1 MNIPS
6 RNFALVHR
14 LSGIVLALFLPLH
27 FWALGQALQGEARL
41 ESFLRW
47 TDQPLVKASEWAI
60 VLLLAVHLTGGI
72 RILMLEF
79 LPWRDW
85 QRTLA
90 AIAAASAL
98 AIGLLFALSSTAHAQ
113 AGPAPAQGWPQKA
126 VRFVV
131 PFPPGGATDISAR
144 LLAQKL
150 TEIWGQTV
158 VIDNRGGAGGGVG
171 AAEAARAAPDGYT
184 FFFPSGSV
192 VTANQHIYA
201 KMNYDPE
208 KDFVP
213 VTNVVSGPQVL
224 VVAASAPYRSVKD
237 LIDAA
242 RADSG
247 KLTFGHAGIGS
258 QTHLAAENF
267 VNAAKINAVQVPYK
281 GEGPSLVGL
290 IAGDTTFAVT
300 NVAAAIGH
308 IQSGRLRALGVTSK
322 AEFAQ
327 LPGVPPIAKTLP
339 GFENTGW
346 FGIMAPAGTPTV
358 IIQKVYLDT
367 KKALESSEL
376 KARFYVQGL
385 APVGNT
391 PEDMARALK
400 EESALWAR
408 VVKERSIRVQ

>member
-1 MNIPS
+1 MNFPS

-14 LSGIVLALFLPLH
+14 LSGIALALFLPLH
-27 FWALGQALQGEARL
+27 FWALGQALHGEAKL

-72 RILMLEF
+72 RILMIEF

-90 AIAAASAL
+90 AIAAATAL

-113 AGPAPAQGWPQKA
+113 AWPHKP

-150 TEIWGQTV
+150 SEIWGQTV

-171 AAEAARAAPDGYT
+171 AVEAARAAPDGYT
-184 FFFPSGSV
+184 LFFPSGSV

-201 KMNYDPE
+201 RMNYDPE

-224 VVAASAPYRSVKD
+224 VVQASSPYKSVKD

-242 RADSG
+242 KAQPG

-290 IAGDTTFAVT
+290 VAGDTTFLVT
-300 NVAAAIGH
+300 NVAAALSH

-322 AEFAQ
+322 TEFPQ
-327 LPGVPPIAKTLP
+327 LAGVPPISNTLP
-339 GFENTGW
+339 GFENIGW
-346 FGIMAPAGTPTV
+346 FGIVAPTGTPKE
-358 IIQKVYLDT
+358 IIQKIYQDT
-367 KKALESSEL
+367 KKALESTEMR
-376 KARFYVQGL
+376 ARFYVQGL

-391 PEDMARALK
+391 PEEMGRAMK
-400 EESALWAR
+400 EESELWAR
-408 VVKERSIRVQ
+408 VVRERKIKVE

>member
-1 MNIPS
+1 V
-6 RNFALVHR
+6 RNVALVHR
-14 LSGIVLALFLPLH
+14 LSGIALALFLPLH
-27 FWALGQALQGEARL
+27 FWALGQAIRGEAAL

-60 VLLLAVHLTGGI
+60 VLLLAVHLTGGV
-72 RILMLEF
+72 RILMIEF

-85 QRTLA
+85 QKTLA
-90 AIAAASAL
+90 AVVAATAL

-113 AGPAPAQGWPQKA
+113 AWPQKS
-126 VRFVV
+126 VRFIV

-144 LLAQKL
+144 LLGQKL

-158 VIDNRGGAGGGVG
+158 VIENRGGAGGGVG
-171 AAEAARAAPDGYT
+171 AAEAAKAAPDGYT
-184 FFFPSGSV
+184 LFFPSGSV
-192 VTANQHIYA
+192 MTANQHIYA
-201 KMNYDPE
+201 KMAYNPE

-224 VVAASAPYRSVKD
+224 VVNANSPYKSVKD
-237 LIDAA
+237 LVDAA
-242 RADSG
+242 KAQPG

-267 VNAAKINAVQVPYK
+267 VNAAGINAVQVPYK

-290 IAGDTTFAVT
+290 VGGDTTFLVT
-300 NVAAAIGH
+300 NVAAALGH
-308 IQSGRLRALGVTSK
+308 IASGRVRALGVTSK

-327 LPGVPPIAKTLP
+327 LPGVPVIAKTLP

-346 FGIMAPAGTPTV
+346 FGIVAPAGTPRE
-358 IIQKVYLDT
+358 IIQKVYQDT
-367 KKALESSEL
+367 RKALESTEMR
-376 KARFYVQGL
+376 ARLYVQGL

-391 PEDMARALK
+391 PEEMGAAMK
-400 EESALWAR
+400 AETALWAR
-408 VVKERSIRVQ
+408 VVRERKIKVE

>member
-1 MNIPS
+1 MKS
-6 RNFALVHR
+6 FALVHR
-14 LSGIVLALFLPLH
+14 LSGISLALFLPLH
-27 FWALGQALQGEARL
+27 FWALGQALLGEARL

-47 TDQPLVKASEWAI
+47 TDQPLVKLSEWAI
-60 VLLLAVHLTGGI
+60 VLLLAIHLTGGV
-72 RILMLEF
+72 RILMIEF

-85 QRTLA
+85 QKTLVA
-90 AIAAASAL
+90 VAAATAL
-98 AIGLLFALSSTAHAQ
+98 AIGLMFALSSTAQAQ
-113 AGPAPAQGWPQKA
+113 AWPPKS
-126 VRFVV
+126 VRFIV

-144 LLAQKL
+144 MVGQKL

-158 VIDNRGGAGGGVG
+158 VIENRGGAGGGVG
-171 AAEAARAAPDGYT
+171 AAEAARATPDGYT
-184 FFFPSGSV
+184 LFFPSGSV
-192 VTANQHIYA
+192 MTANQHIYA
-201 KMNYDPE
+201 KMSYDPE

-224 VVAASAPYRSVKD
+224 VVAATSPYKSVKE

-242 RADSG
+242 KAQPG

-267 VNAAKINAVQVPYK
+267 VNAARIDAVQVPYK

-290 IAGDTTFAVT
+290 IGGDTTFAVT

-308 IQSGRLRALGVTSK
+308 IGGGRLRALGVTSK
-322 AEFAQ
+322 TDFAQ
-327 LPGVPPIAKTLP
+327 LPGVPPISKTLP

-346 FGIMAPAGTPTV
+346 FGIVAPTGTSKD
-358 IIQKVYLDT
+358 IIQKVYQDT
-367 KKALESSEL
+367 KKALESTEMR
-376 KARFYVQGL
+376 ARLYVQGL

-391 PEDMARALK
+391 PEELGKAMK

-408 VVKERSIRVQ
+408 VVKERKIKVE